1 MADIQLTQTTAVLEG
16 SISFR
21 FVRSSGP
28 GGQNVNKVSTAVE
41 LRFDLAEA
49 GLPPAVQARLERL
62 VGRRL
67 AQSGE
72 IVIFAQRFRTQN
84 ANRDD
89 AIARLAEFVRR
100 AEHAP
105 KRRIATRATLA
116 SKRRRRETKTVRGTV
131 KRLRGKPD
139 HDD

>member
-1 MADIQLTQTTAVLEG
+1 MADIQLTQATAVPDG
-16 SISFR
+16 SIHFR

-49 GLPPAVQARLERL
+49 RLPQPVRARLERL

-67 AQSGE
+67 TQSGE
-72 IVIFAQRFRTQN
+72 IIIFAQRFRTQN

-89 AIARLAEFVRR
+89 AMARLAELVGR

-105 KRRIATRATLA
+105 KRRIATRATPA
-116 SKRRRRETKTVRGTV
+116 SKRRRRDTKTSRGTV
-131 KRLRGKPD
+131 KRLRGKPST
-139 HDD
+139 DD

>member
-1 MADIQLTQTTAVLEG
+1 MATIQLTPATAIPDSAVR
-16 SISFR
+16 FR

-41 LRFDLAEA
+41 LRLDLAEA
-49 GLPPAVQARLERL
+49 GLAPAVQARLERL

-67 AQSGE
+67 TLGGE

-89 AIARLAEFVRR
+89 ALARLAELVGR

-105 KRRIATRATLA
+105 KRRIKTRPTLA
-116 SKRRRRETKTVRGTV
+116 SKRRRSETKTGRSSV
-131 KRLRGKPD
+131 KRLRGKPGA
-139 HDD
+139 DD

>member
-1 MADIQLTQTTAVLEG
+1 MTDIQLTQATAVPDAA
-16 SISFR
+16 IRFR

-28 GGQNVNKVSTAVE
+28 GGQNVNKVATAVE
-41 LRFDLAEA
+41 LRFDLAVA
-49 GLPPAVQARLERL
+49 GLPPQVQARLERL

-67 AQSGE
+67 TQSGE

-84 ANRDD
+84 ANRED
-89 AIARLAEFVRR
+89 AMARLADLVSR

-116 SKRRRRETKTVRGTV
+116 SKRRRRDTKTARGTV
-131 KRLRGKPD
+131 KRLRGKPAA
-139 HDD
+139 DD